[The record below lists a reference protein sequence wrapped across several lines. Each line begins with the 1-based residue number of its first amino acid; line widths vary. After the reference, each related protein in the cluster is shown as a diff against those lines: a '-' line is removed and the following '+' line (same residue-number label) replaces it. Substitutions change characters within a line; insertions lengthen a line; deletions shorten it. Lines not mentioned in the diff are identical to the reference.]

1 MRLYQTP
8 KNYVAQVVLERD
20 IPLLTRAMRSWLVSL
35 HADFFADASET
46 DGEARRAHLDAL
58 FDATIDAYLRA
69 LDEGY
74 PEAEAREITHVMA
87 AWDFQNQG
95 WGELL
100 EFPPD
105 ERQAYYE
112 KYREFFDAHDANPE
126 NPLGEFAPPTGLPY
140 APPTPDRLDGEY
152 PFAEPGLVDDIY
164 VHAPDDEVHLGC
176 GSS

>member
-20 IPLLTRAMRSWLVSL
+20 IPLLTDAMRSWLVSL
-35 HADFFADASET
+35 HADFFVEASET

-105 ERQAYYE
+105 ERREYYE
-112 KYREFFDAHDANPE
+112 KYSEFFDAHDANPE

-140 APPTPDRLDGEY
+140 APTTPERLDGEF

-176 GSS
+176 GR